1 MFRSINDTEVISKKI
16 ISKEELKINSI
27 SKSYNKRKVVNKV
40 SLKLNRGEAVGLL
53 GPNGAGKTTCFYMI
67 AGLVGLLMGGTQ
79 PVARATFSLFI
90 PETKDTTS
98 FFSFY
103 DVTEKIGIFFGLLF
117 YAFSAQLTGS
127 VRFSVLIFMFFFFV
141 GALLLIRVPRIDKS
155 KLA

>member
-1 MFRSINDTEVISKKI
+1 MYKRQAYSFTKLAQKFGNI
-16 ISKEELKINSI
+16 IVLTFAIFLW
-27 SKSYNKRKVVNKV
+27 
-40 SLKLNRGEAVGLL
+40 SLVCFYAYYIET
-53 GPNGAGKTTCFYMI
+53 PSQFYMI

-127 VRFSVLIFMFFFFV
+127 VRFSVLIFMFFFFI

>member
-1 MFRSINDTEVISKKI
+1 MAQKFGNI
-16 ISKEELKINSI
+16 IVLTFAIFLW
-27 SKSYNKRKVVNKV
+27 
-40 SLKLNRGEAVGLL
+40 SLVCFYAYYIET
-53 GPNGAGKTTCFYMI
+53 PNQFYMI

>member
-1 MFRSINDTEVISKKI
+1 MAQKFGNI
-16 ISKEELKINSI
+16 IVLNFAIFLW
-27 SKSYNKRKVVNKV
+27 
-40 SLKLNRGEAVGLL
+40 SLVCFYAYYIET
-53 GPNGAGKTTCFYMI
+53 PSQFYMI

-79 PVARATFSLFI
+79 TVARATFSLFI

>member
-1 MFRSINDTEVISKKI
+1 MAQKFGNI
-16 ISKEELKINSI
+16 IVLTFAIFLW
-27 SKSYNKRKVVNKV
+27 
-40 SLKLNRGEAVGLL
+40 SLVCFYAYYIET
-53 GPNGAGKTTCFYMI
+53 PSQFYMI

-127 VRFSVLIFMFFFFV
+127 VRFSVLIFMFFFFI

>member
-1 MFRSINDTEVISKKI
+1 MAQKFGNI
-16 ISKEELKINSI
+16 IVLTFAIFLW
-27 SKSYNKRKVVNKV
+27 
-40 SLKLNRGEAVGLL
+40 SLVCLYAYYIET
-53 GPNGAGKTTCFYMI
+53 PNQFYMI

>member
-1 MFRSINDTEVISKKI
+1 MAQKFGNI
-16 ISKEELKINSI
+16 IVLTFAIFLW
-27 SKSYNKRKVVNKV
+27 
-40 SLKLNRGEAVGLL
+40 SLVCFYAYYIET
-53 GPNGAGKTTCFYMI
+53 PIQFYMI

-127 VRFSVLIFMFFFFV
+127 VRFSVLIFMLFFFV
-141 GALLLIRVPRIDKS
+141 GAILLIRVPRIDKS

>member
-1 MFRSINDTEVISKKI
+1 
-16 ISKEELKINSI
+16 
-27 SKSYNKRKVVNKV
+27 
-40 SLKLNRGEAVGLL
+40 
-53 GPNGAGKTTCFYMI
+53 MI

-117 YAFSAQLTGS
+117 YAFSAQFTGS

-141 GALLLIRVPRIDKS
+141 GALLLIRVPKIDIG